1 MRICC
6 KKCRPFR
13 NGSAPTNDEG
23 TSKSKDSDPVQ
34 ETESAAM
41 EMSSHIKGDKSKDEQ
56 PSTVEND
63 LGNYTGKLHFDI
75 LPTYIVFI
83 L

>member
-1 MRICC
+1 M
-6 KKCRPFR
+6 KTFFSTG
-13 NGSAPTNDEG
+13 N
-23 TSKSKDSDPVQ
+23 V
-34 ETESAAM
+34 AM
-41 EMSSHIKGDKSKDEQ
+41 EMSSHIKGDESKDEQ
-56 PSTVEND
+56 PSTADNY